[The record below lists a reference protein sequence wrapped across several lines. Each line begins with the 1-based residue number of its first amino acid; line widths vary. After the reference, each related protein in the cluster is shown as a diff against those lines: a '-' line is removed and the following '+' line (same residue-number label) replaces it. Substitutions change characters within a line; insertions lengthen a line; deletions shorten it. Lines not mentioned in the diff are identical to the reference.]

1 MKKIMRGFLFTGLLC
16 FLVVFSGCSHPSYFQ
31 GKNNGTDAGKTK
43 LSLGSKPKAVAKDS
57 SLSSKEKEK
66 IYVQVAGE
74 VTNPGV
80 YELTK
85 DSRVFH
91 AIRAAGGLT
100 KRAYDRDLNQAAP
113 LEDGQKIYVLSRKEA
128 RGDQQPASKGVEGGT
143 GQGSDLVNINQ
154 ADESA
159 LVRLP
164 GIGDTRAQAILGFRK
179 EHGDFKEPEDIT
191 QVRGIGPS
199 IFEKIKDKITV
210 Q

>member
-43 LSLGSKPKAVAKDS
+43 LSLGSKPKAMDKDS
-57 SLSSKEKEK
+57 SLLSKETEK

-128 RGDQQPASKGVEGGT
+128 RGDQQPASKDVEGGT